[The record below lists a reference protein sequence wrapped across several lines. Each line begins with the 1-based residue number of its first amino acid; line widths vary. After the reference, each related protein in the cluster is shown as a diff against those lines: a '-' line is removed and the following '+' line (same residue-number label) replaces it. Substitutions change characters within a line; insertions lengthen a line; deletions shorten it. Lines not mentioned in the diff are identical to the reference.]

1 MSDAIVAEARAA
13 IDAADRELLALVN
26 RRLELV
32 RGLHEHKRRSG
43 IALRDERREQA
54 IVAGLQAANGGPLS
68 AAGVAELVRFLLDLT
83 RRELHGA

>member
-13 IDAADRELLALVN
+13 IDVADRELLALVN
-26 RRLELV
+26 RRVELV
-32 RGLHEHKRRSG
+32 RALHEHKERTG
-43 IALRDERREQA
+43 IALRDERREQE
-54 IVAGLQAANGGPLS
+54 IVAGLQTANGGPLS

>member
-1 MSDAIVAEARAA
+1 VTDAVVGEARAA

-32 RGLHEHKRRSG
+32 RRLHEHKQRSG

>member
-1 MSDAIVAEARAA
+1 MTDAVVGEARAA

-32 RGLHEHKRRSG
+32 RRLHEHKRRGG

-68 AAGVAELVRFLLDLT
+68 AGGVAELVRFLLDLT

>member
-13 IDAADRELLALVN
+13 IAAADRELLAVVN

-32 RGLHEHKRRSG
+32 RALHEHKERTG
-43 IALRDERREQA
+43 IALRDERREQE
-54 IVAGLQAANGGPLS
+54 IVAGLQTANGGPLS
-68 AAGVAELVRFLLDLT
+68 RAGVAELVRFLLDLT